1 MGDDDNSGCLAA
13 QATACEVECSP
24 ADTSSRVPDPTKTF
38 YPKASKSPKITYTRL
53 DVTFACDEAAGTG
66 TCDVDC
72 CDINDILPSDQAGK
86 WYLCNRTRRTM
97 HPRLTR
103 RRVNSPSPSL
113 PRRVTALRTPSTL
126 RMSP

>member
-1 MGDDDNSGCLAA
+1 MGTTTGTLPTTGGDDDDDDDDDNSGCLAA

-38 YPKASKSPKITYTRL
+38 YRKASKSPKITYTRL

-72 CDINDILPSDQAGK
+72 CDINDILP
-86 WYLCNRTRRTM
+86 RIRRASGTCA
-97 HPRLTR
+97 
-103 RRVNSPSPSL
+103 
-113 PRRVTALRTPSTL
+113 TAT
-126 RMSP
+126 